1 MAKTKNTK
9 EYMVYILVDILYK
22 FLKKTVTIP
31 IFQVFT
37 LMPNDWANFYRG
49 FEVSSTPFASI
60 HQYSDLFHSFKSLLH
75 LQLSLQQLCQYFC
88 GKDPLSLAALCYEYV
103 LLYNTI
109 GIPKVHQLFDII
121 SENAIMLLHTFFE
134 NICYIKGICNKA
146 S

>member
-9 EYMVYILVDILYK
+9 EYMDYILVDILYK

-60 HQYSDLFHSFKSLLH
+60 H
-75 LQLSLQQLCQYFC
+75 
-88 GKDPLSLAALCYEYV
+88 
-103 LLYNTI
+103 
-109 GIPKVHQLFDII
+109 
-121 SENAIMLLHTFFE
+121 
-134 NICYIKGICNKA
+134 
-146 S
+146 